1 MNCMNPE
8 NMAKDHSL
16 GDITVYLDNYDWNED
31 GSNNL
36 YDIQANNPLGK
47 EMCERLEN
55 IPGVKKINMEKSA
68 WASIDI
74 GAGEKNLE
82 IGRAHV

>member
-1 MNCMNPE
+1 MYE
-8 NMAKDHSL
+8 SRKYGKRSFIR
-16 GDITVYLDNYDWNED
+16 DITVYLDNYDWNED

-55 IPGVKKINMEKSA
+55 IPGVKNKYGKVSL
-68 WASIDI
+68 
-74 GAGEKNLE
+74 GKY
-82 IGRAHV
+82 